1 MCAEQSAGVEEH
13 MLVSHRPHHCC
24 GHILLLA
31 LGTMLDNDDC
41 HYDDDYLDGG
51 GDAHRPLG
59 NHDSHFNHDGSD
71 ANIFRPLFDFARDDC
86 HFSIS
91 ASTHSNCT

>member
-1 MCAEQSAGVEEH
+1 MTVIE
-13 MLVSHRPHHCC
+13 MM
-24 GHILLLA
+24 II
-31 LGTMLDNDDC
+31 
-41 HYDDDYLDGG
+41 DDYLDGG

-86 HFSIS
+86 HFAIS
-91 ASTHSNCT
+91 ASTHSNCTYEIIYLH

>member
-1 MCAEQSAGVEEH
+1 MTVIE
-13 MLVSHRPHHCC
+13 MM
-24 GHILLLA
+24 II
-31 LGTMLDNDDC
+31 
-41 HYDDDYLDGG
+41 DDYLDGG

-86 HFSIS
+86 HFAIS
-91 ASTHSNCT
+91 ASTHSNCTYICIDHKM